1 MNEWKKKCVG
11 LQWTCVSKRTV
22 YGYREGSSFIDL
34 PLKRQFLAILYR
46 SQTFFKTFVF
56 SSYIHYRGL
65 LLMIW
70 WSFTE
75 LAVHAVKVDA
85 PIYTTFKDT

>member
-1 MNEWKKKCVG
+1 MHI
-11 LQWTCVSKRTV
+11 
-22 YGYREGSSFIDL
+22 YGYREGSSFIDH
-34 PLKRQFLAILYR
+34 PLERQFLAILYR
-46 SQTFFKTFVF
+46 SQTLLKTFVF

-75 LAVHAVKVDA
+75 LAVPEFKADA
-85 PIYTTFKDT
+85 PKYTTIKDA